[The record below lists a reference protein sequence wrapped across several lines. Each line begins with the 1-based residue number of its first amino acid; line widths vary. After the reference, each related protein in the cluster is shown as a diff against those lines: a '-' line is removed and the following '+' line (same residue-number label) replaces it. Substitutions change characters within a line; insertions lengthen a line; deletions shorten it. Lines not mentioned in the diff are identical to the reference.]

1 MGKNEQGA
9 PVIRSKSQNT
19 YLLLFFVV
27 AFAWSWFF
35 WLLQILGFNLY
46 VAPFGPFVAAFL
58 ITYIQEGYEGVK
70 KLLIRG
76 FNPGISKVWYIP
88 AFILWP
94 AIAGISMLM
103 VLLNEGTIPELTVLS
118 QPWMILWNFVYI
130 FFLGGP
136 LQEEFGW
143 RGYALS
149 HLQARHSALVSSV
162 VLGVVW
168 AVWHLPL
175 NFMYWLG
182 PQYQTGLAWFTST
195 VILFVFVSILFTW
208 LYNNTGGSIFVA
220 LIFHTML
227 NLSTY
232 VVFPVFETNSGPTY
246 YFFSIIVTAVIIL
259 AVFGAKRMVREKS
272 KIKNEK

>member
-1 MGKNEQGA
+1 M
-9 PVIRSKSQNT
+9 RSRPDDRNLAL
-19 YLLLFFVV
+19 YFLI

-58 ITYIQEGYEGVK
+58 LTYFQEDNEGVK
-70 KLLIRG
+70 KLLRKG
-76 FNPGISKVWYIP
+76 FDPRIGIIWYIP
-88 AFILWP
+88 ALLLWP
-94 AIAGISMLM
+94 VIAGFSIVVASLTGNSFTEM
-103 VLLNEGTIPELTVLS
+103 VMLS
-118 QPWMILWNFVYI
+118 QPWLILWNFVYI

-143 RGYALS
+143 RGYALPR
-149 HLQARHSALVSSV
+149 LQMRHSALVSSV
-162 VLGVVW
+162 VLGVIW

-182 PQYQTGLAWFTST
+182 PQYEVGIAMFLST

-232 VVFPVFETNSGPTY
+232 VVFPVFEIENGPTY
-246 YFFSIIVTAVIIL
+246 YFFSIIVVTIIIL
-259 AVFGAKRMVREKS
+259 AVFGAKRMVREKKPVKTGNKS
-272 KIKNEK
+272 GANSE